1 MEPVLHLWGHWG
13 QGTGAEVAHVPQAGS
28 EPSLSPKETPS
39 DALQRGSP
47 ASARDSLGTHD
58 GRHHHN
64 LHPSATTRGPPGSA
78 GSHQHQTCQQRQ
90 HGPERTTAASC
101 LAQCYPPP
109 PPPIIKTMAKY
120 FIICSNYPQI
130 VKHWQPAAR
139 PPRREGEEVSWGECC
154 AVSLRAPKGC
164 KMRLGTGAGIRPH
177 HPNPLSAT
185 QEGSKPPAP
194 WAGAAGKTPT
204 QIPLFPFC
212 QAVQPRV
219 LGSQSSLLALHMP
232 PWGLGTSKQLFSSKA
247 HSATWIGA
255 FGNVQSCLILI
266 PVLHP
271 PFSSSISILIPI
283 FHAPPHPHPPSPPS
297 IPMPYPKHRDKPGT
311 PGLFVPSQPC

>member
-1 MEPVLHLWGHWG
+1 MPCKGAALPLQGTAWGHTMAVTTTTFIHRPLRG
-13 QGTGAEVAHVPQAGS
+13 DHLALPVRTSTKPVSKGS
-28 EPSLSPKETPS
+28 T
-39 DALQRGSP
+39 ALNEQQRLP
-47 ASARDSLGTHD
+47 AWL
-58 GRHHHN
+58 
-64 LHPSATTRGPPGSA
+64 SAT
-78 GSHQHQTCQQRQ
+78 
-90 HGPERTTAASC
+90 
-101 LAQCYPPP
+101 PPP

-139 PPRREGEEVSWGECC
+139 PPRREGDEVSWGECC

-266 PVLHP
+266 PILHP